1 MFRRDQAALLSIQLL
16 LMCHVFADY
25 TNEHRNILVS
35 RGDPVMFT
43 CNVSI
48 INVTQINWTKQRFL
62 FSYSIFKNLT
72 FSNFTSDGLK
82 IDSGFPSTLNIFNA
96 QHDDTGL
103 YRCDVNG
110 VNGTSTATW
119 NLTVSEK
126 PEEMTDFHSWYLL
139 YILTTV
145 TGLLLC
151 GITSAVCLCRIRRTR
166 TQNQDSAQDQFHLQS
181 GGEVVLTQLQD
192 DTDSRRNNK
201 RSQYMERLNSIYGF

>member
-1 MFRRDQAALLSIQLL
+1 MFHLKQAALLSIQLL
-16 LMCHVFADY
+16 LICHVFAGHYPD
-25 TNEHRNILVS
+25 EHRNILVS

-43 CNVSI
+43 CN
-48 INVTQINWTKQRFL
+48 
-62 FSYSIFKNLT
+62 
-72 FSNFTSDGLK
+72 
-82 IDSGFPSTLNIFNA
+82 
-96 QHDDTGL
+96 HDDTGL